1 MKTRLVIFA
10 LLFLGL
16 TTISAQNVELYKE
29 IVTELSSSKYQ
40 GRGYAKN
47 GVQKA
52 QAYLQKQFLAA
63 GVDVLTTQPYH
74 ININTFCGNMK
85 MSVDGQKQVPGEDFV
100 MREYS
105 PGVKGTFPLYY
116 IDTNNYDPNRVLA
129 DLKKP
134 ENKGCFVVCD
144 FWFPYT
150 HPGFSAMQSDSA
162 CPNTGMIYTW
172 NEPLKFYKAYGNFVA
187 EKPIIWATADFPK
200 NAESITAN
208 IDNRFLKNYQ
218 SCNIITKI
226 YGERHDSCYVFT
238 AHYDHQG
245 NMGKKLF
252 FPGANDNAS
261 GTAAIIT
268 FAEYY
273 KQHKPQFDIY
283 FIALSGEETGLC
295 GSTYF
300 VEHPTFELS
309 RIIYLFNLDMIGDNN
324 PVQYVEVSK
333 AGMPGFERMKAL
345 NLQNQYFKNL
355 KLGELAENS
364 DHYPFAVK
372 GVPCILFENESGDA
386 FPFYH
391 TPKDDMQH
399 FRFETY
405 EPLFKLI
412 TDFIGR

>member
-1 MKTRLVIFA
+1 MRNKLFPI
-10 LLFLGL
+10 LLLLSVF
-16 TTISAQNVELYKE
+16 TAAPAQNVNLYKK

-40 GRGYAKN
+40 GRGYAQN
-47 GVQKA
+47 GVLKA
-52 QAYLQKQFLAA
+52 QQYLQKQFLAA
-63 GVDVLTTQPYH
+63 GVDVLTTQPYP
-74 ININTFCGNMK
+74 ININTFNGKMK
-85 MSVDGQKQVPGEDFV
+85 MSVDGQKLVAGEDFV

-116 IDTNNYDPNRVLA
+116 IDTNNYDAERVIA

-134 ENKGCFVVCD
+134 ENQGCFVVCD

-150 HPGFSAMQSDSA
+150 HPGFSVMQSDSA
-162 CPNTGMIYTW
+162 CPNEGMIYTW
-172 NEPLKFYKAYGNFVA
+172 NEPLKFYKAYGNFVS
-187 EKPIIWATADFPK
+187 EKPIIWTTADFPK
-200 NAESITAN
+200 NAKSVTVN
-208 IDNRFLKNYQ
+208 IDNQFLQNYQ
-218 SCNIITKI
+218 SSNIITEI
-226 YGERHDSCYVFT
+226 RGERHDSCYVFI

-245 NMGKKLF
+245 NMGRKLY

-295 GSTYF
+295 GSTFF
-300 VEHPTFELS
+300 VEHPTFSLNK
-309 RIIYLFNLDMIGDNN
+309 IVYLFNLDMIGDNN
-324 PVQYVEVSK
+324 PVQYVEVSD
-333 AGMPGFERMKAL
+333 AGMAGFERMKAL
-345 NLQNQYFKNL
+345 NAQNHYFTDFE
-355 KLGELAENS
+355 LGELGENS
-364 DHYPFAVK
+364 DHYPFATK
-372 GVPCILFENESGDA
+372 GVPCILFENENGEA